1 MVLAGAL
8 AVWFWMLTPKQHLPW
23 VHDEN
28 AAFAQARAE
37 GKGVMIDFSATWCT
51 PCEEL
56 ELTFGDDEV
65 YEAIVSHFVPL
76 KFDVTESSD
85 ENLERRS
92 RYKADT
98 LPSVLFMG
106 TDGAVLGRVNKL
118 IEPDAMM
125 KILGPA
131 TKKLTANPTAIK

>member
-1 MVLAGAL
+1 
-8 AVWFWMLTPKQHLPW
+8 MLTPKHHLPW

-28 AAFAQARAE
+28 AAFARARAE
-37 GKGVMIDFSATWCT
+37 GKGVMVDFSATWCN

-56 ELTFGDDEV
+56 ELTFGDNDV
-65 YEAIVSHFVPL
+65 YEAITAHFVPL
-76 KFDVTESSD
+76 KFDVTEASD

-98 LPSVLFMG
+98 LPSVVLMG
-106 TDGAVLGRVNKL
+106 PDGAVLGRLNKF
-118 IEPDAMM
+118 IEADAMM

-131 TKKLTANPTAIK
+131 TKKLTASPTAAK